1 MAEYLFIE
9 EIGEQPRALRES
21 LQAEADH
28 LRQIARQLSGRIER
42 VVLVGCGDPY
52 FVSWGAALPFE
63 SLAGLLAIPVE
74 GLEFRLHRSWLA
86 DEHTLLIAISASGK
100 TIQVVESARLARGR
114 GSPVLAV
121 TNSPGSPVTEEAD
134 FTVIT
139 RAGPSYSFPTKTTLA
154 ALAVLTALAVELAAV
169 RGRIGTDER
178 ERLWAELS
186 ATLPDMVEEM
196 LGTEA
201 QMEALAERFGE
212 GERFIFV
219 GSGAGFAAAL
229 IGAAKICET
238 CRTLAEA
245 HLLEEY
251 AHLHIFSIRPGVPVF
266 FLAHSFPLV
275 TRGVQV
281 AAYAVQCG
289 GEVVGLAPRA
299 SGDRWAELGAEF
311 IGLPAASELLVPMA
325 AMVPLQLFAYHLSQV
340 KGLNPDRPQGF
351 DNVVLQKMIYTDLL
365 EGWWEENAG

>member
-1 MAEYLFIE
+1 MAEYHFIK
-9 EIGEQPRALRES
+9 EIREQPRALRET
-21 LQAEADH
+21 LQTEADN
-28 LRQIARQLSGRIER
+28 LRQIAHQLGGRIER

-52 FVSWGAALPFE
+52 FISWGAAYPLE

-86 DEHTLLIAISASGK
+86 DERTLLIAISSSGK

-134 FTVIT
+134 FTIIT

-154 ALAVLTALAVELAAV
+154 ALAVLTALALELAAV
-169 RGRIGTDER
+169 RGRIGDQER

-186 ATLPDMVEEM
+186 ATFPDMVEEM

-201 QMEALAERFGE
+201 QMKALAERFGE
-212 GERFIFV
+212 GERFVFV
-219 GSGAGFAAAL
+219 GSGAGFATAL

-251 AHLHIFSIRPGVPVF
+251 AHLHIFSIQPGVPVF
-266 FLAHSFPLV
+266 FVAHTSSLV
-275 TRGVQV
+275 PRSMQV
-281 AAYAVQCG
+281 AAYAARCG
-289 GEVVGLAPRA
+289 GCVLGLAPRE
-299 SGDRWAELGAEF
+299 SGDRWAEFGAEF
-311 IGLPAASELLVPMA
+311 VGLPTSSELLGPMA
-325 AMVPLQLFAYHLSQV
+325 AMVPLQLFAYHLSQT
-340 KGLNPDRPQGF
+340 KGLNPDRPEGF
-351 DNVVLQKMIYTDLL
+351 DNSALQKMIYTSLL
-365 EGWWEENAG
+365 KGWEENAG